1 MSIEFLQCLA
11 EIETVRVV
19 KFGANDQNEF
29 ASGVSI
35 LCEDLVVIDNSGQ
48 HIWSHMLGARGFI
61 THISNFWPEY
71 PLQIWQLLEQGEY
84 VAVKDALIAFKWK
97 WAEWQHKVIK
107 VTGGE
112 APFSKAAMETVG
124 LRAGPPRLPAV
135 RPPQELLDEL
145 RTIFDSAGVPQ
156 AQMAT
161 RSTP

>member
-1 MSIEFLQCLA
+1 M
-11 EIETVRVV
+11 
-19 KFGANDQNEF
+19 
-29 ASGVSI
+29 
-35 LCEDLVVIDNSGQ
+35 VIDNSGQ
-48 HIWSHMLGARGFI
+48 HVWGHILGARGVI

-84 VAVKDALIAFKWK
+84 VAVKDKLIAFKWK
-97 WAEWQHKVIK
+97 WVEWVRKITK

-145 RTIFDSAGVPQ
+145 RALFDSAGVPQ
-156 AQMAT
+156 AQVT
-161 RSTP
+161 TQSTPR